1 MQTSVPV
8 DNEFDGSISRSPRA
22 QGVKRD
28 HAEENPQAPNKAPR
42 LETIT
47 KRDGPLSDSPSQS
60 ATPSGTSR
68 PKQVQSSARAIHE
81 QRLPPMQKILA
92 TAPAPVRSPAH
103 LNGSLPD
110 FATQMNG
117 QPLGPLRF
125 DDTNQVASD
134 SSLQNTSAAQLLPA
148 NFDHNISRMDAPV
161 QNPRMAQVPTYSQA
175 SANGNAVFHA
185 LHDDQIGPYRQA
197 PFHTAQLPSRPPP
210 PHPCLH
216 DVNLLSS
223 IAQSLAS
230 LRKEKVL
237 EILATAA
244 MHHADIYAT
253 IQKELAQEA
262 VGKHTTQSSL
272 FKHLAAQSRDEYRAA
287 AGRDNAIAA
296 AYAAQAVQN
305 PQRQQYQQYQQYQQN
320 LQPGVI
326 ENEHNQVEEE
336 VEEESE
342 DEQEEEEEEPLTFA
356 QNTNRVEYIL
366 HTRYAGLRDSQQS
379 HIIFE
384 AATKIEDQIENIA
397 SQVRNTSAFETKSEA
412 VFELCNI
419 GRLVVQQTN
428 GYLGSKIQDHM
439 SYSSVLVS
447 SLQALCCKLE
457 EREMMAIGRMLKN
470 DLEQLDKEREG
481 CFEGFDVVVEQ
492 FRQAAV
498 GMREGGPKRS
508 GAATIDLT
516 G

>member
-8 DNEFDGSISRSPRA
+8 DNEFDDSISRSPRA

-28 HAEENPQAPNKAPR
+28 HAEENPQAPNKAARP
-42 LETIT
+42 ETIT
-47 KRDGPLSDSPSQS
+47 KRDGPLSDFPSQS
-60 ATPSGTSR
+60 ASPSGTSR
-68 PKQVQSSARAIHE
+68 PEQVESLARAIHE
-81 QRLPPMQKILA
+81 QRLPLMNKILA
-92 TAPAPVRSPAH
+92 TAPAPVRSPAYP
-103 LNGSLPD
+103 NGSLP
-110 FATQMNG
+110 FAAQMNG
-117 QPLGPLRF
+117 QPPGPLRF
-125 DDTNQVASD
+125 HDTNQVPSD
-134 SSLQNTSAAQLLPA
+134 SSLQNTSAAQPLPA
-148 NFDHNISRMDAPV
+148 NFDHNISRMDVPV
-161 QNPRMAQVPTYSQA
+161 QNSRMAQVLTYSQA
-175 SANGNAVFHA
+175 SANGNAVSHTV
-185 LHDDQIGPYRQA
+185 HDDQIGPYPQA
-197 PFHTAQLPSRPPP
+197 PFHTARLPSRPPP

-230 LRKEKVL
+230 LSKEKVL

-262 VGKHTTQSSL
+262 VGKHATQSSL

-287 AGRDNAIAA
+287 ADRDNAIAA

-305 PQRQQYQQYQQYQQN
+305 QQRQQYQQYQQYQQN

-326 ENEHNQVEEE
+326 ENKHNQVEEE

-342 DEQEEEEEEPLTFA
+342 DEQEEEEEEEPLTFA

-379 HIIFE
+379 YIIVE
-384 AATKIEDQIENIA
+384 AATKIEDQIESIA
-397 SQVRNTSAFETKSEA
+397 SQVRNTSPFETKSEA

-457 EREMMAIGRMLKN
+457 EREMMAIGRMWKN

-492 FRQAAV
+492 FRQAAA

>member
-8 DNEFDGSISRSPRA
+8 DNEFDDSISRSPRA

-28 HAEENPQAPNKAPR
+28 HAEENPQAPNKAAR

-47 KRDGPLSDSPSQS
+47 KRDGPSSDSPSQS

-81 QRLPPMQKILA
+81 QRLPPIKNFLA

-125 DDTNQVASD
+125 DDTNQVPSD
-134 SSLQNTSAAQLLPA
+134 SSLQNTSAAQPLPA
-148 NFDHNISRMDAPV
+148 NFDHNISRMDVPV

-185 LHDDQIGPYRQA
+185 LHDDQIGPCRQA

-230 LRKEKVL
+230 LSKEKVL

-244 MHHADIYAT
+244 MQRCIT
-253 IQKELAQEA
+253 PISMRPSRKNLLKRLLVNMPRSLRCSNISLLSPEMNKELLLI
-262 VGKHTTQSSL
+262 GITQL
-272 FKHLAAQSRDEYRAA
+272 PQPMQHRPSRT
-287 AGRDNAIAA
+287 NS
-296 AYAAQAVQN
+296 VN
-305 PQRQQYQQYQQYQQN
+305 
-320 LQPGVI
+320 
-326 ENEHNQVEEE
+326 
-336 VEEESE
+336 
-342 DEQEEEEEEPLTFA
+342 
-356 QNTNRVEYIL
+356 NTNSTNKISNQESSR
-366 HTRYAGLRDSQQS
+366 TST
-379 HIIFE
+379 
-384 AATKIEDQIENIA
+384 TK
-397 SQVRNTSAFETKSEA
+397 
-412 VFELCNI
+412 
-419 GRLVVQQTN
+419 
-428 GYLGSKIQDHM
+428 
-439 SYSSVLVS
+439 
-447 SLQALCCKLE
+447 
-457 EREMMAIGRMLKN
+457 LK
-470 DLEQLDKEREG
+470 R
-481 CFEGFDVVVEQ
+481 
-492 FRQAAV
+492 R
-498 GMREGGPKRS
+498 
-508 GAATIDLT
+508 
-516 G
+516 

>member
-8 DNEFDGSISRSPRA
+8 DNEFDDSISRSPRA

-28 HAEENPQAPNKAPR
+28 HAEENPQAPNKAAR
-42 LETIT
+42 LETTT
-47 KRDGPLSDSPSQS
+47 KRDGPLSDFPFQTAS
-60 ATPSGTSR
+60 PSGTSR
-68 PKQVQSSARAIHE
+68 PKQVESLARAMHE

-103 LNGSLPD
+103 LNGSLPA

-117 QPLGPLRF
+117 QPPGPLHF
-125 DDTNQVASD
+125 DDTNQVPSD
-134 SSLQNTSAAQLLPA
+134 SSLQNTSAAQPLPA
-148 NFDHNISRMDAPV
+148 NFDHNISRMDVPV
-161 QNPRMAQVPTYSQA
+161 QNSRMAQALTYSQA
-175 SANGNAVFHA
+175 SANGNAVFHT
-185 LHDDQIGPYRQA
+185 LHDDQIGPYSQA

-287 AGRDNAIAA
+287 ADRDNAIAA

-305 PQRQQYQQYQQYQQN
+305 QQRPQYQQYN
-320 LQPGVI
+320 ST
-326 ENEHNQVEEE
+326 NKFSNQ
-336 VEEESE
+336 ESSR
-342 DEQEEEEEEPLTFA
+342 TS
-356 QNTNRVEYIL
+356 T
-366 HTRYAGLRDSQQS
+366 
-379 HIIFE
+379 
-384 AATKIEDQIENIA
+384 TK
-397 SQVRNTSAFETKSEA
+397 
-412 VFELCNI
+412 
-419 GRLVVQQTN
+419 
-428 GYLGSKIQDHM
+428 
-439 SYSSVLVS
+439 
-447 SLQALCCKLE
+447 
-457 EREMMAIGRMLKN
+457 LK
-470 DLEQLDKEREG
+470 R
-481 CFEGFDVVVEQ
+481 
-492 FRQAAV
+492 R
-498 GMREGGPKRS
+498 
-508 GAATIDLT
+508 
-516 G
+516 